1 MEESKKTNSKKKK
14 KTKVNSKRIKNR
26 VVLGFVRVL
35 FILVLVVGFAG
46 LGAGLGL
53 YFAIIDSSPDI
64 NLLNVTPDAYT
75 SIVYDDK
82 GVEMDR
88 LHGTENREYVKMSEI
103 PKYMQ
108 DAVVAIEDARF
119 YTHNGIDPKGMARAM
134 VNNVSSIMNVL
145 KTGTVNGLEGA
156 STITQQLIKNNLFT
170 EAFSERGVIASFK
183 RKFQEQY
190 LAVVLEDNLTEELGS
205 KEKAKSQILELYLN
219 TINLGSGTYGVQAAS
234 LKYFGKDA
242 SELTL
247 SECSMLAGITQNPS
261 RYDPIVR
268 PENTKKRQKMVLDNM
283 LELKFITQ
291 AEYDEAIND
300 DVYSRIQDVQTEVQE
315 TTSSVHSY
323 YTDQV
328 IEEVIKDLQEQKGL
342 SRAQASNLVYSSGL
356 QIYSCNNLEMQ
367 KIVDETYA
375 DNSLFP
381 QDDYWIEATYTISVA
396 NKDTKKQSHYS
407 KSSYVKTEEEAQ
419 AFADKIKEEILAD
432 TSVELVLDK
441 LEKTIQPQSAFVIS
455 DYHTGQVKAIAGG
468 RGEKTANRTYNR
480 ATQAKRQPGST
491 FKVLSTYLPGID
503 TGVFTPATV
512 FNDAPYTVDGWT
524 PGNWYTNG
532 YRGLSTVRVGISY
545 SMNII
550 AAKAIAAV
558 GLDTSWDYLQNL
570 GFTTLIEKETRNGK
584 VYTDKNPTI
593 CLGGLTDGVTMVEL
607 NAAYGA
613 IANDGEYVKPIFYT
627 KVLDHDG
634 NVILENVTE
643 SKRVMKETTSFLL
656 TDMMEDVITG
666 PMGTAGTAAFR
677 SISMP
682 IAGKTGTTSNNYDL
696 LFSAYTPYYAATI
709 WLGHDNPKEMSNS
722 SYHLQVWRTIMEKI
736 HQNLEYKLFDRPEGI
751 VTAQVCSVSGKLAVA
766 GVCDC
771 DPRGSKVITEYFERG
786 TVPTEYCDTHVKVNI
801 DVENNKVAN
810 EYCPQE
816 NLKEIVC
823 IVKPDDMSYEDWT
836 YDTEYFV
843 PRESCDIH
851 IDNNHSTEGNTDNEI
866 SWGDITIDLPTIIN
880 PTIENST
887 EHIDISENSSQDTT
901 ESSTESSTEIET
913 GGINI
918 ELPISIDD
926 FFKPRNR

>member
-35 FILVLVVGFAG
+35 FILVLVIGFAG

-103 PKYMQ
+103 PKYIQ

-190 LAVVLEDNLTEELGS
+190 LAVVLEGNLTEELGS

-261 RYDPIVR
+261 KYDPIVR

-283 LELKFITQ
+283 LELNFITQ

-356 QIYSCNNLEMQ
+356 QIYSCNDLEMQ

-396 NKDTKKQSHYS
+396 NKETKKQSHYS

-503 TGVFTPATV
+503 TGVLTPATV

-524 PGNWYTNG
+524 PGNWYSNG

-545 SMNII
+545 SMNIV

-736 HQNLEYKLFDRPEGI
+736 HQNLEYKSFDRPEGI
-751 VTAQVCSVSGKLAVA
+751 VTAQVCRASGKLAVA
-766 GVCDC
+766 GLCDC
-771 DPRGSKVITEYFERG
+771 DPRGSKVATEYFERG
-786 TVPTEYCDTHVKVNI
+786 TVPTEYCDTHVKVSI

-823 IVKPDDMSYEDWT
+823 IVKPDDMNYDDWT
-836 YDTEYFV
+836 YDTEVFV
-843 PRESCDIH
+843 PRETCDIH
-851 IDNNHSTEGNTDNEI
+851 TGNNHSTEESTENEI
-866 SWGDITIDLPTIIN
+866 GWGDILIDLPTIID

-887 EHIDISENSSQDTT
+887 EHSDISENSSQGET
-901 ESSTESSTEIET
+901 ESSTENSTEIET